1 MLFIGAGGLAAQ
13 LFEDLLASNIQDIVF
28 WSEVDTG
35 NDFIKEKF
43 KIISTDE
50 EVVEYFTNVSR
61 SFVMCIGDI
70 VHRKRMTEKFI
81 ALGGNQ
87 ASFITPF
94 CRISPF
100 VKKIGICNMILNDAE
115 LEPGVIVGNYS
126 LLNKK
131 SKYGH
136 GCIIGNNCEIGPM
149 AIISAYAEIGDD
161 TLVGISALILPRMK
175 IGKNVIISAGSVV
188 TKNIPD
194 NAVVAGVPGVI
205 RFFKKLKGEEEAAKQ
220 S

>member
-1 MLFIGAGGLAAQ
+1 MLFIGSGGLAAQ
-13 LFEDLLASNIQDIVF
+13 LFEDLLASNIQDVVF

-35 NDFIKEKF
+35 NDFIKERF
-43 KIISTDE
+43 KIIGTDE
-50 EVVEYFTNVSR
+50 EVIDYFTNTST

-70 VHRKRMTEKFI
+70 SHRKKMAEKFI
-81 ALGGNQ
+81 KLGGKQ

-94 CRISPF
+94 CKISPF
-100 VKKIGICNMILNDAE
+100 VKKIGKGVMILNDAE
-115 LEPGVIVGNYS
+115 LEPGVIVGDQS

-136 GCIIGNNCEIGPM
+136 ACVIGTNCEIAPL

-161 TLVGISALILPRMK
+161 SLIGIASLILPKVK
-175 IGKNVIISAGSVV
+175 IGKNVTVSAGSVV

-194 NAVVAGVPGVI
+194 NAVVSGSPAII
-205 RFFKKLKGEEEAAKQ
+205 RFYKKVKPEPAEV
-220 S
+220 

>member
-13 LFEDLLASNIQDIVF
+13 LFEDLIASNLQDVVF
-28 WSEVDTG
+28 WSEVETG
-35 NDFIKEKF
+35 NDFIKEKY
-43 KIISTDE
+43 KIIGTDE
-50 EVVEYFTNVSR
+50 EVIDYFTNTSR

-70 VHRKRMTEKFI
+70 GHRKRMTDKFI
-81 ALGGNQ
+81 KLGGKQ

-94 CRISPF
+94 CKISPY
-100 VKKIGICNMILNDAE
+100 VKKIGSGVMILNDAE
-115 LEPGVIVGNYS
+115 LEPGIIVGDQS

-136 GCIIGNNCEIGPM
+136 ACIIGSNCEIGPL

-161 TLVGISALILPRMK
+161 SLIGIAALILPKVK
-175 IGKNVIISAGSVV
+175 IGKNVTVSAGSVV

-194 NAVVAGVPGVI
+194 NAVVSGSPAVI
-205 RFFKKLKGEEEAAKQ
+205 RFYKKIKPVE
-220 S
+220 